1 MLKLIL
7 ENKSD
12 GVTLTDFREI
22 RRELG
27 KIEPALRREF
37 DKSIRDIA
45 KPAQNILK
53 GAIPTTPPLSGFN
66 HNGRTAWRAS
76 NPKSVRIYKPKSG
89 RNSGKLTATLVG
101 LRVMSAAVTLAD
113 MAGRSGAYFGGKG
126 VTRQYVRNGKTMTH
140 KISQNSGKQF
150 SYDLNVKLNKR
161 PSRFA
166 WPSIES
172 KLSDIEKEI
181 SKVIQKASVQLN
193 GRLFK

>member
-7 ENKSD
+7 ADKSD
-12 GVTLTDFREI
+12 GVTITDFREI

-27 KIEPALRREF
+27 KIEPSLRREF

-45 KPAQNILK
+45 KPAQNILR

-76 NPKSVRIYKPKSG
+76 NPKSVKIYKPRGGNKK
-89 RNSGKLTATLVG
+89 GKLTTTLVG
-101 LRVMSAAVTLAD
+101 LRVMSTAVSIAD
-113 MAGRSGAYFGGKG
+113 MAGRSKAYFGGTG
-126 VTRQYVRNGKTMTH
+126 RTRMYKWKSTTRSH
-140 KISQNSGKQF
+140 PISQNSAATFVSNLNQRAGK
-150 SYDLNVKLNKR
+150 NA
-161 PSRFA
+161 SRYA
-166 WPSIES
+166 WPAVES

-181 SKVIQKASVQLN
+181 SKVITRASVQLN

>member
-1 MLKLIL
+1 MFKLMLA
-7 ENKSD
+7 NKSD
-12 GVTLTDFREI
+12 GVTITDFRAI

-27 KIEPALRREF
+27 KIEPGLRREF
-37 DKSIRDIA
+37 DKSIREIA

-53 GAIPTTPPLSGFN
+53 GAIPTSPPLSGFN

-76 NPKSVRIYKPKSG
+76 NPKSVKIYKPRSG
-89 RNSGKLTATLVG
+89 RNKGKLTTTLVG

-126 VTRQYVRNGKTMTH
+126 VTRQYARNGRTRSH
-140 KISQNSGKQF
+140 KISRNTGAQF
-150 SYDLNVKLNKR
+150 SYSLNERLGMR

-166 WPSIES
+166 WPSVES
-172 KLSDIEKEI
+172 KLADIEKEI
-181 SKVIQKASVQLN
+181 DKVIRKASNQLN